1 MDVVGNVAVGRAR
14 EAWLYF
20 FGVIAVGL
28 ISLAPTMA
36 DAAVLKRVHS
46 GTTTLTADQPV
57 TVTLELP
64 DASKAF
70 VVCSMRE
77 VGASNA
83 SQRALCVLSNN
94 TLTLDTQARISTIGN
109 IIVSWYV
116 AEFESGVSVQ
126 RGTYTIAAAQ
136 TAPSAA
142 PTLNAVDCSKSFVLL
157 SETAVG
163 TGTSPT
169 PYSGTAA
176 ATADEWYQH
185 RAILGTFASPCA
197 ITGATTSTL
206 SIARIDTT
214 SPMYGAWQ
222 VVTMD
227 GATVLARGVSTILG
241 ATSATVTPS
250 PAMAADPTK
259 AFVLMTKTA
268 GASVAGAEAKY
279 QTRADLAN
287 CSTTCTQVTFTR
299 VSSVGTAGHNVDLA
313 YEVVQL
319 SDGSTVQRG
328 NVASTTSGTTMNSA
342 ALTAIDRS
350 ATVPFFTVSGGS
362 GTNDTTNTRLPDT
375 SWSTAFTSTTQLQF
389 TRAGTPAVVS
399 TANYFVVQF
408 YKCLNSRLCSVGAT
422 GGNATATVSWS
433 PIYDTQCVVNSKQS
447 ACEAIVFRDTSAIT
461 WTPSNVAYTVGA
473 TPGGTAPASMRTVF
487 VGSTGTAN
495 AALQS
500 FTDTVSTPSLV
511 NGTRYYYRVF
521 GKVNGSNT
529 YITDIAQS
537 VSQVDVTPS
546 ASFAWSYATTGG
558 STLNAP
564 VAGNGELYVASN
576 GNKIVT
582 LNSSTGAEVAT
593 AEPTYGAVQSYVAW
607 FPVSGG
613 TSEAVVSGDQAGW
626 LTSIDAT
633 TGVRNWT
640 IKLPVDSGGFIQAAV
655 AVQLSDYAICDSNA
669 FTGTYNG
676 KDVIY
681 IASRD
686 SSQTANNVYA
696 VQADTGAVLWTF
708 TAPSSMDRAAGQ
720 PFIDYCRNRLWVST
734 GNGAGA
740 NQRALWVINT
750 LNGSHITSFS
760 SVGNQLSSA
769 PTLSGN
775 GTVYVG
781 DAAGKVYAF
790 DAATTGTSAKYAAL
804 QLAGTSPS
812 VSGFIWEDWSTQG
825 RLYIPVVTNG
835 RAGIWCV
842 QDSGSALAGCSN
854 WPTNPQ
860 TLSSASPA
868 VTCTAAEPLVTG
880 TAIFFPCTTSTN
892 NAVIYQINTTDG
904 SLYQGTGRPLTVETT
919 ASLGGISTEDLTQ
932 LYVGTSTGR
941 TYRINLSSGNLP

>member
-1 MDVVGNVAVGRAR
+1 MGVGKDVAVGRAR
-14 EAWLYF
+14 GAWLSV

-28 ISLAPTMA
+28 ISLAPAMA

-46 GTTTLTADQPV
+46 GTTTLSADAAV
-57 TVTLELP
+57 TVPLELA

-70 VVCSMRE
+70 VVCSFR
-77 VGASNA
+77 GTGQNA
-83 SQRALCVLSNN
+83 SQRAVCLLSNN
-94 TLTLDTQARISTIGN
+94 LLTIDPQAKISTIGTV
-109 IIVSWYV
+109 IVSWYV

-126 RGTYTIAAAQ
+126 RGTVSFAAAA
-136 TAPSAA
+136 TTPTTP
-142 PTLNAVDCSKSFVLL
+142 PTLSPSVDCSKSFVIM
-157 SETAVG
+157 SEG
-163 TGTSPT
+163 TLGNYT
-169 PYSGTAA
+169 GNAA
-176 ATADEWYQH
+176 SSADEWYLH
-185 RAILGTFASPCA
+185 RGILGTFASPCA
-197 ITGATTSTL
+197 VTAGTTTTTL

-214 SPMYGAWQ
+214 TTANGAWQ

-259 AFVLMTKTA
+259 AFVIMSKTA
-268 GASVAGAEAKY
+268 GASVAGVEAKY
-279 QTRADLAN
+279 QTRGDLAN

-299 VSSVGTAGHNVDLA
+299 VSNVSTAGHNVDLA

-328 NVASTTSGTTMNSA
+328 NVASTTTGTTLNSA

-350 ATVPFFTVSGGS
+350 ATVPFFTESGGS
-362 GTNDTTNTRLPDT
+362 ATNDTTNTRLVDT
-375 SWSTAFTSTTQLQF
+375 SWTSAFTSTTQLQF
-389 TRAGTPAVVS
+389 TRASTPAVVS
-399 TANYFVVQF
+399 TVNYFVVQF

-422 GGNATATVSWS
+422 GGNATATISWS

-461 WTPSNVAYTVGA
+461 WTPSNQAYTVGA

-613 TSEAVVSGDQAGW
+613 ASEAVVSGDQAGW
-626 LTSIDAT
+626 LTSVDAT

-655 AVQLSDYAICDSNA
+655 AVQLSAYATCDSNA
-669 FTGTYNG
+669 FTGAYGG

-696 VQADTGAVLWTF
+696 VQADTGTVLWTY
-708 TAPSSMDRAAGQ
+708 TAPASMDRAAGQ

-734 GNGAGA
+734 GNGAGS
-740 NQRALWVINT
+740 NQSSLWVINT
-750 LNGSHITSFS
+750 LNGNHITSFG
-760 SVGNQLSSA
+760 SVGNQTSSA

-790 DAATTGTSAKYAAL
+790 NASTTGTSAKYAAL

-812 VSGFIWEDWSTQG
+812 VSGFMWEDWSTQG
-825 RLYIPVVTNG
+825 RLYVPVVTNG

-842 QDSGSALAGCSN
+842 QDSGSAMAGCSN

-904 SLYQGTGRPLTVETT
+904 ALYQGTGRPLTVETT